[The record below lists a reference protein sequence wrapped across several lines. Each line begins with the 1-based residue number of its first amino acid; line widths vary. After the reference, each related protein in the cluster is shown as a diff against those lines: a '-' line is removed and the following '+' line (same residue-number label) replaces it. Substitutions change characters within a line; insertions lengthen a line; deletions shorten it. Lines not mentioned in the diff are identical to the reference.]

1 MKGADNHIIHKLNLE
16 VDASTKSVAHD
27 FKNNISIYL
36 KNELFPYLEE
46 LFQSYESTLGN
57 DIIQVD
63 QLHID
68 LSHSGTHSFESLKSA
83 LKEQLKQQL
92 VAVIMHPEK
101 YPDTVVKIDKN
112 EHDVQTLIHFLET
125 GLAPWWTTTKSA
137 NIFSIEQL
145 KEYTTSSTYAS
156 LMLTAIGRS
165 YVQQR
170 LLHQFTDEQI
180 QLILLPISPIKEVR
194 GIIEAPIS
202 LLTQSGVVRRLY
214 WNWVMQTLQQRITS
228 VDAAVV
234 WLHSKLNSII
244 ADEKVLKAWT
254 KWLNTLNVNVGEAA
268 IRNQSSEFLEAQEQ
282 KESTAN
288 IISDASFEDADL
300 SKYRSTENEVPE
312 NRQSQSDEKAPS
324 IETSALAVNE
334 IKEIAKSE
342 NEGQELKEGNENPK
356 KGATNFDQNN
366 TQSEESRLNT
376 GANNLTS
383 SKVERSDLEI
393 TSSKGDTPIEGII
406 NVDKSAAIVAS
417 PENKN
422 DVVANANTKEIKETL
437 ATDQSK
443 FKGNEGII
451 SEKPFGARDHQEN
464 HLKKGDQQIAQEQNE
479 NLKQEQNLS
488 NHKRESTAEG
498 VFDEAGTISSTI
510 EIDNEEKSKGQF
522 NHQQKVDK
530 KEVAAFSDSIT
541 LENQNLR
548 ETPNPVKLRGS
559 ILDDDAIAA
568 KFDAFYKQLSEPVTY
583 PKSTQ
588 KVFYLENA
596 GLLLLHPY
604 LRSFFEQCG
613 VYEGDEFT
621 DIEQA
626 IHLLHYLATGEEQQ
640 HESVLVFEKFLC
652 NFPLEES
659 IPKSLK
665 ITEEQKAQATE
676 LLEAVLEH
684 WGVLKGASIDLLR
697 GEFLQRQGKL
707 VLKGKQPRIVIERKT
722 HDILLDKLPWNIG
735 LFKLPWRDTI
745 TFADW

>member
-46 LFQSYESTLGN
+46 LFQSYESKLGN

-68 LSHSGTHSFESLKSA
+68 LSHTGTHDFEGLKTA
-83 LKEQLKQQL
+83 LKQQLKEQL
-92 VAVIMHPEK
+92 VAVITHPEK
-101 YPDTVVKIDKN
+101 YPETVVKIEKN
-112 EHDVQTLIHFLET
+112 DHDVQTLIHFLET

-156 LMLTAIGRS
+156 LMQTALQRT

-170 LLHQFTDEQI
+170 LLYQFTDEQM
-180 QLILLPISPIKEVR
+180 QLILLPISSKKEIRTLVE
-194 GIIEAPIS
+194 IPLS
-202 LLTQSGVVRRLY
+202 LLSTSETARVLY
-214 WNWVMQTLQQRITS
+214 WNWVMQTLQQRITN
-228 VDAAVV
+228 VDAAVI
-234 WLHSKLNSII
+234 WLHSKLN
-244 ADEKVLKAWT
+244 DVVVDNQVLNEWT
-254 KWLNTLNVNVGEAA
+254 KWLNTLKENVGERT
-268 IRNQSSEFLEAQEQ
+268 IRNQSGEFLEEQEQ
-282 KESTAN
+282 KDSTVNATAD
-288 IISDASFEDADL
+288 ISFEDADL
-300 SKYRSTENEVPE
+300 SKNIATENEVPE
-312 NRQSQSDEKAPS
+312 NRQSQSDEQVPS

-334 IKEIAKSE
+334 IKEISKSE
-342 NEGQELKEGNENPK
+342 NEGQELEEGNENSK
-356 KGATNFDQNN
+356 KGATNFDQKN

-376 GANNLTS
+376 GSNNLTS
-383 SKVERSDLEI
+383 SKVERSDLET
-393 TSSKGDTPIEGII
+393 TSSKEDAPIEGVI
-406 NVDKSAAIVAS
+406 NVDKSDAIVES
-417 PENKN
+417 SEKKN
-422 DVVANANTKEIKETL
+422 EIVANANKTEIKEIS

-443 FKGNEGII
+443 VKGNEGII
-451 SEKPFGARDHQEN
+451 SAEPFGVRDHQAN
-464 HLKKGDQQIAQEQNE
+464 HLKAGDQQITKQQTEKQGP
-479 NLKQEQNLS
+479 NLVK
-488 NHKRESTAEG
+488 HDRELAAE
-498 VFDEAGTISSTI
+498 VTTNKAATKSSAI
-510 EIDNEEKSKGQF
+510 EIDKGEKAEGQF
-522 NHQQKVDK
+522 SHQQKVDK
-530 KEVAAFSDSIT
+530 KEVAISDSIT
-541 LENQNLR
+541 LENQNPS

-559 ILDDDAIAA
+559 VLDNDAIAA
-568 KFDAFYKQLSEPVTY
+568 KFEDFYKQLSEPVTY

-621 DIEQA
+621 DIAQA
-626 IHLLHYLATGEEQQ
+626 IHLLHFLATGNEQQ
-640 HESVLVFEKFLC
+640 HESALVFEKFLC
-652 NFPLEES
+652 NYPLEES
-659 IPKSLK
+659 IPRALT
-665 ITEEQKAQATE
+665 ITNEQKAQATE